1 MAESGERR
9 MLFDIRGRRKHVVRV
24 VYAILALLMGASLFL
39 VVGPFSIGNLIGNG
53 GTTSA
58 AKVSQERSERIEQKL
73 RREPESEALLLA
85 LTRSRIAA
93 SNSLTEVSS
102 ETGATVH
109 TPEGIQELERGIEAW
124 GSYLKQSKGP
134 QASAALLVAQSYFSL
149 AEYLAASGAGLEEVV
164 ENIEGAA
171 KTQRLAAEAQPTIN
185 SLTTQA
191 IYEYYA
197 GNFAAG
203 DKAVKQAEAKAPS
216 KAEAKEVGKQMA
228 EFRERGK
235 AFEKQKKE
243 AEKEEAKFGKERL
256 QNPLGG
262 LSGSTGSLGE

>member
-1 MAESGERR
+1 

-39 VVGPFSIGNLIGNG
+39 VVGPFNIGNLVGNSG
-53 GTTSA
+53 STDA
-58 AKVSQERSERIEQKL
+58 AKVLQEQAERTEKKL
-73 RREPESEALLLA
+73 QREPENEVLLLA
-85 LTRSRIAA
+85 LTRSRISAA
-93 SNSLTEVSS
+93 NSLTEVNS
-102 ETGATVH
+102 ETGLTSF
-109 TPEGIQELERGIEAW
+109 TPEGRQELERGIEAW
-124 GSYLKQSKGP
+124 SSYLKQAKEP
-134 QASAALLVAQSYFSL
+134 KPAAALLVSQGYFGL
-149 AEYLAASGAGLEEVV
+149 AESSTSLEEAA
-164 ENIEGAA
+164 ENVEGAA

-185 SLTTQA
+185 SLTTLA

-197 GNFAAG
+197 GNFAEG

-228 EFRERGK
+228 EYRKRGK
-235 AFEKQKKE
+235 AFEQQKKE

-262 LSGSTGSLGE
+262 LGGSTGSLGE

>member
-39 VVGPFSIGNLIGNG
+39 VVGPFNVGNLIGNG
-53 GTTSA
+53 STTSA
-58 AKVSQERSERIEQKL
+58 AKVLQEQAERTEAKL
-73 RREPESEALLLA
+73 RREPESETLLLA
-85 LTRSRIAA
+85 LTRERVSAA
-93 SNSLTEVSS
+93 NSLTEVNS
-102 ETGATVH
+102 ETGATLL
-109 TPEGIQELERGIEAW
+109 TPEGRQELERGIEAW
-124 GSYLKQSKGP
+124 SSYLKQAKEP
-134 QASAALLVAQSYFSL
+134 KPNAALLVSGGYFRL
-149 AEYLAASGAGLEEVV
+149 AESSTSFEEVV
-164 ENIEGAA
+164 ENVDGAA
-171 KTQRLAAEAQPTIN
+171 KTQRIAAEAQPTIN
-185 SLTTQA
+185 SLTTLA

-203 DKAVKQAEAKAPS
+203 DKAVKEAEAKAPS

-228 EFRERGK
+228 EYRKRGK
-235 AFEKQKKE
+235 AFEEQKKK

>member
-39 VVGPFSIGNLIGNG
+39 VVGPFSLGNLIGNG
-53 GTTSA
+53 SSTSA
-58 AKVSQERSERIEQKL
+58 AKVLQEQAERTEQKL
-73 RREPESEALLLA
+73 RREPESETLLLA
-85 LTRSRIAA
+85 LTRERISAA
-93 SNSLTEVSS
+93 NSLTEVNS
-102 ETGATVH
+102 ETGATELSS
-109 TPEGIQELERGIEAW
+109 EGREELERGVEAW
-124 GSYLKQSKGP
+124 GSYLT
-134 QASAALLVAQSYFSL
+134 QASEPKGNTALLVSQGYFSL
-149 AEYLAASGAGLEEVV
+149 AESSTTLEETV

-171 KTQRLAAEAQPTIN
+171 KTQRIAAEAQPTIN
-185 SLTTQA
+185 SLTTLA

-203 DKAVKQAEAKAPS
+203 DKAVKQAEAKAPN

-228 EFRERGK
+228 EFRKRGK
-235 AFEKQKKE
+235 SFEEQKKK

>member
-39 VVGPFSIGNLIGNG
+39 VVGPFSLGSLGGNG
-53 GTTSA
+53 STTSA
-58 AKVSQERSERIEQKL
+58 AKVLQEQAERTEEKL
-73 RREPESEALLLA
+73 RREPESETLLLA
-85 LTRSRIAA
+85 LTRQRVSA
-93 SNSLTEVSS
+93 SNSLTEVNS
-102 ETGATVH
+102 ETGATVL
-109 TPEGIQELERGIEAW
+109 TPEGHQELERGIEAW
-124 GSYLKQSKGP
+124 DSYLKQSSEPK
-134 QASAALLVAQSYFSL
+134 ANTALLVSSGYFRL
-149 AEYLAASGAGLEEVV
+149 AETSSSLEEAV
-164 ENIEGAA
+164 ENLEGAA

-185 SLTTQA
+185 SLTTLA

-203 DKAVKQAEAKAPS
+203 DKAVKQAEAKAPN

-228 EFRERGK
+228 EFRQRGK

-262 LSGSTGSLGE
+262 LAGSTGSLGE